1 MGSQEVNGLEEG
13 VMISFDLRGA
23 GTGLTFP
30 VGCGVTMM
38 MAAWAGFLLANMEM
52 TGTEG
57 LKQEDTVEQEIDRG
71 NNSGKAEMYDRYF
84 LTGHLL
90 NTFSQ
95 EPQPTF
101 FCGEP
106 RHWFDSAVGLFTA
119 EQTRFPV
126 A

>member
-84 LTGHLL
+84 LAGHLL
-90 NTFSQ
+90 NTF
-95 EPQPTF
+95 TGTTANII
-101 FCGEP
+101 CGEP

-119 EQTRFPV
+119 ERIRFPV